1 MTTKKFHFLLEE
13 EGNKNV
19 VKLTVEIDAQ
29 HNLNCTIKI
38 VWKVNCISMKLLFSK
53 NLLIFIYLLRER
65 EASVRRGGK
74 EREGDTESKAGS
86 RLSCQHRALC
96 GAQAHKL

>member
-1 MTTKKFHFLLEE
+1 MTTNRFHFLLEE

-19 VKLTVEIDAQ
+19 VKLTVAIDTQ

-53 NLLIFIYLLRER
+53 NFLIFTYFLRER
-65 EASVRRGGK
+65 ETSVSRGGK
-74 EREGDTESKAGS
+74 ETEGDTESKAGS
-86 RLSCQHRALC
+86 RL
-96 GAQAHKL
+96 